1 MSVKIRLTGSD
12 WDEVN
17 DAYSVI
23 KANFKILNGPNVKRR
38 MTGYEQVYL
47 DVELKDSNREHI
59 ESPEV
64 SE

>member
-23 KANFKILNGPNVKRR
+23 KANFKILDGPNVKRR

-47 DVELKDSNREHI
+47 DIELKDSNREHI

>member
-17 DAYSVI
+17 DAYGVI
-23 KANFKILNGPNVKRR
+23 KANFKILDGPNVKRR

-47 DVELKDSNREHI
+47 DVELKRVDERRS
-59 ESPEV
+59 ESLEE

>member
-12 WDEVN
+12 WNEVN

-23 KANFKILNGPNVKRR
+23 KANFKILDGPNVKRR